1 MGKKKRVNIYVDEDE
16 WEKLS
21 RNIICSKSEWINQ
34 QIRKQNESIDEVDE
48 INLKIQAI
56 ENQEKTLAYDKTT
69 LIERKEEIL
78 KQREINEKNFK
89 VIDKAMSTIREINY
103 NQGFIEDDRVRYIA
117 KSNTLNPDVLF
128 EQIEKEQIKHENIEI
143 KHQKIDYSSVGG
155 KQRK

>member
-16 WEKLS
+16 WEKLP
-21 RNIICSKSEWINQ
+21 RNISCSKSEWINQ

-78 KQREINEKNFK
+78 KQREINKNNFK
-89 VIDKAMSTIREINY
+89 IIEEAMSTIREINH
-103 NQGFIEDDRVRYIA
+103 NQGFIEDDRVKYIA
-117 KSNTLNPDVLF
+117 KSHTLNSDVLF
-128 EQIEKEQIKHENIEI
+128 EQIEKEQIKHEDIEI

>member
-89 VIDKAMSTIREINY
+89 IIDKAMSTIREVAY
-103 NQGFIEDDRVRYIA
+103 NEGFIEDDRVRYIA

-128 EQIEKEQIKHENIEI
+128 EQIEKEQIKHEDIEI

>member
-34 QIRKQNESIDEVDE
+34 QIKKQNESIDEVDE

-69 LIERKEEIL
+69 LIERKNEIL

-89 VIDKAMSTIREINY
+89 VIEDAMSTIREVAY
-103 NQGFIEDDRVRYIA
+103 NEGFIEDDRVRYIA
-117 KSNTLNPDVLF
+117 KSHTLNPDVLF
-128 EQIEKEQIKHENIEI
+128 EQMEKEQIKHEDIEI

>member
-69 LIERKEEIL
+69 LIERKNEIL
-78 KQREINEKNFK
+78 KQREINENNFN
-89 VIDKAMSTIREINY
+89 IIEKAMSTIREINY
-103 NQGFIEDDRVRYIA
+103 NQGFIEDARVKYIA
-117 KSNTLNPDVLF
+117 KSHTLNPAVLF
-128 EQIEKEQIKHENIEI
+128 EQIEKEQIKHEDIEI